1 MLCPWSGPFHATIM
15 ALLIITFK
23 SGDLLAG
30 YKWPRTKIVINLG
43 TFTGWWLQNTHG
55 DFRHAEGR

>member
-23 SGDLLAG
+23 SGDLFAG
-30 YKWPRTKIVINLG
+30 YKMAADQDCHKFGHIH
-43 TFTGWWLQNTHG
+43 WLVV
-55 DFRHAEGR
+55 AEHTRRF